1 MESEYTT
8 DLKSVARY
16 GIEGSSPSSRTTQ
29 GFCMSST
36 PLKIVFA
43 PGAFDSFDG
52 TQEELDAIVA
62 EVQDMFENLTPEQL
76 AAQSREID
84 LEQLA
89 ADLDLNPEVL
99 DAMWEQTGRT
109 RYLQ

>member
-1 MESEYTT
+1 
-8 DLKSVARY
+8 
-16 GIEGSSPSSRTTQ
+16 
-29 GFCMSST
+29 MSST
-36 PLKIVFA
+36 LLKVVFA
-43 PGAFDSFDG
+43 PGALDSFDG
-52 TQEELDAIVA
+52 SQEELDALVA
-62 EVQDMFENLTPEQL
+62 EITETFANMPAEEL

-89 ADLDLNPEVL
+89 ADLDLNPEIL

>member
-1 MESEYTT
+1 
-8 DLKSVARY
+8 
-16 GIEGSSPSSRTTQ
+16 
-29 GFCMSST
+29 MSST
-36 PLKIVFA
+36 PLKVVFA
-43 PGAFDSFDG
+43 PGAFDTFDG
-52 TQEELDAIVA
+52 SQEELDALVA
-62 EVQDMFENLTPEQL
+62 EITETFANMPAEEL

-89 ADLDLNPEVL
+89 ADLDTNPEVL

>member
-1 MESEYTT
+1 
-8 DLKSVARY
+8 
-16 GIEGSSPSSRTTQ
+16 
-29 GFCMSST
+29 MSST
-36 PLKIVFA
+36 PLKVVFA
-43 PGAFDSFDG
+43 PGALDSFDG
-52 TQEELDAIVA
+52 SQEELDALVA
-62 EVQDMFENLTPEQL
+62 EITETFANMSAEEL

-89 ADLDLNPEVL
+89 ADLNPEVL